1 MESTLILPRVTK
13 AAESLESRAQGEGS
27 NPSPSSGE
35 SDANLPGA
43 LYLRLLRSG
52 RARQPSY
59 SGALEM
65 LNPQM
70 KSWGLYELMR
80 RQVQQLEQQG
90 EPEPRK
96 THWAP
101 GSVEW

>member
-1 MESTLILPRVTK
+1 
-13 AAESLESRAQGEGS
+13 
-27 NPSPSSGE
+27 
-35 SDANLPGA
+35 
-43 LYLRLLRSG
+43 
-52 RARQPSY
+52 
-59 SGALEM
+59 M